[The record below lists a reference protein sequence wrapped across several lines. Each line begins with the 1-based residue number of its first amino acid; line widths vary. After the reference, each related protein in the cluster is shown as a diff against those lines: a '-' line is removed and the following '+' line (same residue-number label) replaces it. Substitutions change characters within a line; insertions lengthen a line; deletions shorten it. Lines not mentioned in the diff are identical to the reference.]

1 MIRLGAAALAAVLVG
16 CGAAPGVQIAAA
28 VSLQEPLRDL
38 AADDPEIRLHLASS
52 GVVLRQAIEGAPFD
66 LVVLAGSAEMDRL
79 EAAGAVAPGTRTV
92 VATNRLVLA
101 VPAWDEPVA
110 SLQDLTRPRFARIAI
125 GSPATVPVGRYAME
139 ALQHAGLW
147 SALQDRLV
155 LAGHAEQVVEYL
167 EREEVDAGLIYRSD
181 AVSSAGVR
189 VCAEIDPAW
198 HERIRY
204 EAAVLRETAH
214 PAAAR
219 RFLEQLAGPRG
230 EVALRRHGFGP
241 ASVPAGGR

>member
-1 MIRLGAAALAAVLVG
+1 MRLGVAALAAVLVG
-16 CGAAPGVQIAAA
+16 CGTAPGVQVAAA
-28 VSLQEPLRDL
+28 VSLQEPLEDL
-38 AADDPEIRLHLASS
+38 AAGDPEIRFHLASS
-52 GVVLRQAIEGAPFD
+52 GVILRQALEGAPFD
-66 LVVLAGSAEMDRL
+66 VVVLAGSPEMDRL
-79 EAAGAVAPGTRTV
+79 EAAGALAPGTRTV
-92 VATNRLVLA
+92 VATNGLVLA

-125 GSPATVPVGRYAME
+125 GSPATVPVGRYGME

-147 SALQDRLV
+147 NALQDRLV

-189 VCAEIDPAW
+189 ICAAIDPAW
-198 HERIRY
+198 HEPIRY
-204 EAAVLRETAH
+204 EAAVLRETVH

-219 RFLEQLAGPRG
+219 RFLERLAGPRG

-241 ASVPAGGR
+241 SAGR